1 MKKEE
6 KTIVICKLKQKFD
19 MFLFIFYCGTQYMKP
34 VLHPPPPTH
43 RKLAIEWDNT
53 PSFLNFYP
61 GIETFGLYS

>member
-43 RKLAIEWDNT
+43 RKLAIE
-53 PSFLNFYP
+53 
-61 GIETFGLYS
+61 